1 METFVAST
9 TFPHPIDEV
18 FGWHER
24 PGAMR
29 RLTPPW
35 EPVRI
40 VHEAPDLTEGS
51 RAVMELDVPGPVRPR
66 WVARH
71 TGYRPP
77 YEFVDVQ
84 EHGPFR
90 EWTHRHRFEPMSNG
104 TRLVDEVSYDVP
116 FGVLA
121 APFVEVRLY
130 RMFAYRHRQLAG
142 DLALH
147 RRLSPLRLDVSVTG
161 GDRPVAEAVKAVLT
175 TGGHRLVTHGNVSV
189 DLSFGLVTV
198 GDRTARVSYPSGG
211 LVRRRVP
218 LLASGDRLV
227 NWISLDDLAGVFLFT
242 LLTEVSGDIDAVSPN
257 PLPRGDFTARL
268 PAARAPDRIAT
279 PPPGHVFR
287 HPDLDTALRHLLGR
301 K

>member
-1 METFVAST
+1 METFVASS

-18 FGWHER
+18 YGWHER

-40 VHEAPDLTEGS
+40 VQEAPDLGEGS

-77 YEFVDVQ
+77 HEFVDVQ
-84 EHGPFR
+84 ERGPFR
-90 EWTHRHRFEPMSNG
+90 AWTHRHQFEATRNG
-104 TRLVDEVSYDVP
+104 TRLIDEVSYDVP
-116 FGVLA
+116 LATFA
-121 APFVEVRLY
+121 APFIEVRLY
-130 RMFAYRHRQLAG
+130 RMFTYRHRQLAG

-147 RRLSPLRLDVSVTG
+147 ARLPGPRLAVSVTG
-161 GDRPVAEAVKAVLT
+161 GDRRVAEAVKAVLT
-175 TGGHRLVTHGNVSV
+175 TGGHRLVTHGDASI
-189 DLSFGLVTV
+189 DLSTGLVTV
-198 GDRTARVSYPSGG
+198 GDRTARVSYPSAAP
-211 LVRRRVP
+211 VRRRVP

-242 LLTEVSGDIDAVSPN
+242 LLTDVHGDIDAVSPN
-257 PLPRGDFTARL
+257 PLPREDFTARL
-268 PAARAPDRIAT
+268 PAAHAPDRIAT
-279 PPPGHVFR
+279 PPVGHVFR
-287 HPDLDTALRHLLGR
+287 HPDLDAALRHVLGR